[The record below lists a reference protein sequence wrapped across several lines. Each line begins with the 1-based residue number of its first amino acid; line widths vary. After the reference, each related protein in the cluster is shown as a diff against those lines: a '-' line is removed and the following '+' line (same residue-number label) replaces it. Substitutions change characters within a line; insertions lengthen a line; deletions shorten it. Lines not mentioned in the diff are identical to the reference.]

1 MLRAPFSLEKVTWN
15 EKAKKVIYRS
25 KRSWHTKQNFQVFT
39 ASDFIAATVEH
50 IPPEKPTMP
59 CRDSGTQSGEA
70 KPNGRRRRR
79 SQTIRYYGRYSNKR
93 RGWDFKHSV
102 RPPLMATLP
111 KVEERKQPLR
121 QPETLF
127 ILPAP
132 ELKSHRAL
140 RPLWRD
146 LILKTWGEDPQR
158 CPCCK
163 GKMKNVGTIVR
174 LEEIEFFLRLHGL
187 WEPDP
192 AEREEI
198 DCRPAARRV
207 ERQRHQRI
215 ISLPPPPDPPFDIE
229 KRRGIGGVLDVGEAE
244 ARRESPP
251 GGAGESNREPLN
263 VPIHWSWSDQTDPPP
278 EDWWQDTPGEWE
290 APELPLDDGY
300 TLVLDGDAP
309 HEIADFPTF
318 SVG

>member
-39 ASDFIAATVEH
+39 AADFIASTVEH
-50 IPPEKPTMP
+50 IPPKSQQCPAEKAAMEY
-59 CRDSGTQSGEA
+59 SEA
-70 KPNGRRRRR
+70 NPHGR

-111 KVEERKQPLR
+111 KGEERKQPIR

-132 ELKSHRAL
+132 EPKSHRAL

-174 LEEIEFFLRLHGL
+174 FEEIEFFLRLHGL
-187 WEPDP
+187 WEG
-192 AEREEI
+192 
-198 DCRPAARRV
+198 
-207 ERQRHQRI
+207 I

-229 KRRGIGGVLDVGEAE
+229 KRRGAGGVLDGVPRTRNEAS
-244 ARRESPP
+244 RESPP
-251 GGAGESNREPLN
+251 GGAGESNMEPLD
-263 VPIHWSWSDQTDPPP
+263 VPIHWSWSDQIDPPP
-278 EDWWQDTPGEWE
+278 EDWWQDTPGEWK

-300 TLVLDGDAP
+300 PLVLDGDEP
-309 HEIADFPTF
+309 HELADFPTF